1 MKKYLN
7 KLCLPR
13 LGGSQLEVYNKRK
26 EIFTKTKEKT
36 LKGLINVFA
45 LTLLLFCNSCSS
57 TDKTDTQ
64 TKIAKNM
71 NFRASFCD
79 PFQKDIIELGSIS
92 KDSILGKFERTPWA
106 DILRQ
111 MSYARE
117 DEIHYSPS
125 LEIENK
131 DNKHGLA
138 ISAFGDPDNFEF
150 YIFYK
155 RPKNVKSF
163 FGLKEKTN
171 ENYTTDKTGQ
181 TRQDV
186 LDCLS
191 ALLKNDT
198 LFLENKIGK

>member
-1 MKKYLN
+1 
-7 KLCLPR
+7 
-13 LGGSQLEVYNKRK
+13 
-26 EIFTKTKEKT
+26 
-36 LKGLINVFA
+36 
-45 LTLLLFCNSCSS
+45 
-57 TDKTDTQ
+57 
-64 TKIAKNM
+64 M

-79 PFQKDIIELGSIS
+79 PFQKDIIELGTIS
-92 KDSILGKFERTPWA
+92 NDSVLDKFEKTPWA

-111 MSYARE
+111 MSHARE

-138 ISAFGDPDNFEF
+138 ISAVGDPDNFEF

-163 FGLKEKTN
+163 FGLRKKTD

-181 TRQDV
+181 TKQDV
-186 LDCLS
+186 LDCLN

-198 LFLENKIGK
+198 EFLANKIGQ